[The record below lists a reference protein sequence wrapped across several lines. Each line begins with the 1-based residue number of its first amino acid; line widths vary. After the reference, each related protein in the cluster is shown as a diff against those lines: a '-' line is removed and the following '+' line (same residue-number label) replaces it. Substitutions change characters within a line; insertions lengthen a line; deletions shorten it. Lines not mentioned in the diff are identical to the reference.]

1 MDSQVCKKIIND
13 FIKMNEIPSTCDV
26 LIIGGGPGGSSA
38 ATHLAQANIN
48 VVLLERSVFPRNQVG
63 ESLIPHIW
71 KFTDMTGV
79 TEKIEQEGFLAK
91 AGGITVWDEKIHQI
105 LFSDFGYT
113 RPGLHV
119 ERDIFDDILLKHAAD
134 SGAFIANEVTVKK
147 VNFSHDT
154 EWTTVLYTDKRG
166 DTNHNGSIRCQYVI
180 DASGH
185 SSFLANQ
192 FKVRQT
198 ISSQFNFLSLW
209 GYFENSRFAGSDLK
223 SHSEQALSE
232 IKPVTFVMSFKGG
245 WVWHIIL
252 RNKTSVGLVVPG
264 DYTKGMDKEQREAFF
279 KKTCAELPHLGQLLK
294 PAKFIEGSLQ
304 FRPDYSY
311 YSTQICGENY
321 YCIGDAAAFVDPIF
335 SHGVQNAL
343 YNAAVAT
350 LAIKESLKNKKNRL
364 RYSQLCESRMQ
375 QFYGFSRALSLGDFG
390 INGVKPE
397 LVKNLMKSLP
407 PLELELI
414 LVASEMTNRSE
425 NFRKLAREAGV
436 LGQFEESF
444 SNRSKERINELNF

>member
-1 MDSQVCKKIIND
+1 MAT
-13 FIKMNEIPSTCDV
+13 IPKSCDV
-26 LIIGGGPGGSSA
+26 LVIGGGPAGSSA
-38 ATHLAQANIN
+38 ATHLAQAGID

-79 TEKIEQEGFLAK
+79 SEKIGQEGFIAK
-91 AGGITVWDEKIHQI
+91 AGGITVWNDKVHQI
-105 LFSDFGYT
+105 QFSDFGYT
-113 RPGLHV
+113 RPGMHV
-119 ERDIFDDILLKHAAD
+119 ERDIFDAILLQHAV
-134 SGAFIANEVTVKK
+134 SCGARVFNEVAVK
-147 VNFSHDT
+147 NAGFSDKQWP
-154 EWTTVLYTDKRG
+154 EIFYTDKRG
-166 DTNHNGSIRCQYVI
+166 HSNYDGVIQCRYVI

-198 ISSQFNFLSLW
+198 ISSEMNFLSLW
-209 GYFENSRFAGSDLK
+209 GYFEGSLFVGVDRR
-223 SHSEQALSE
+223 SHPPEALATV
-232 IKPVTFVMSFKGG
+232 KPVTFVMSFEDG
-245 WVWHIIL
+245 WLWHIVL
-252 RNKTSVGLVVPG
+252 RGKTSVGLVVPTER
-264 DYTKGMDKEQREAFF
+264 TKGMDKQQREVFF
-279 KKTCAELPHLGQLLK
+279 KQTCARLPYLDKLLE

-311 YSTQICGENY
+311 YSDTICGENY

-343 YNAAVAT
+343 YNAAAAT
-350 LAIKESLKNKKNRL
+350 LAIKESLKNEKHRL

-375 QFYGFSRALSLGDFG
+375 QFYGFSRALALGDFG
-390 INGVKPE
+390 SNGVNPD

-425 NFRKLAREAGV
+425 NFRQMAKEAGV
-436 LGQFEESF
+436 LGKFEESF
-444 SNRSKERINELNF
+444 FGRESERMGMLAL

>member
-1 MDSQVCKKIIND
+1 MTA
-13 FIKMNEIPSTCDV
+13 IPKSCDV
-26 LIIGGGPGGSSA
+26 LVIGGGPAGSSA
-38 ATHLAQANIN
+38 ATHLAQAGID
-48 VVLLERSVFPRNQVG
+48 VVLLERAVFPRNQVG

-71 KFTDMTGV
+71 KFTDLTGV
-79 TEKIEQEGFLAK
+79 SEKIEQEGFLAK
-91 AGGITVWDEKIHQI
+91 AGGITVWDDKIHQI

-119 ERDIFDDILLKHAAD
+119 ERDVFDDILLKHAE
-134 SGAFIANEVTVKK
+134 SCGAQVFNEVAVKK
-147 VNFSHDT
+147 IDFSDSQWPAIH
-154 EWTTVLYTDKRG
+154 YTDKRG
-166 DTNHNGSIRCQYVI
+166 QSNDEDVIRSQYVI

-185 SSFLANQ
+185 SSFLASH
-192 FKVRQT
+192 FKTRQT
-198 ISSQFNFLSLW
+198 ISAQMNFLSLW
-209 GYFENSRFAGSDLK
+209 GYFKNSRFVGVDRQSYAGD
-223 SHSEQALSE
+223 ALANV
-232 IKPVTFVMSFKGG
+232 KPVTFVMSFEDG
-245 WVWHIIL
+245 WVWHIVL
-252 RNKTSVGLVVPG
+252 RDKTSVGLILPTER
-264 DYTKGMDKEQREAFF
+264 TKGMDRQQREGFF
-279 KKTCAELPHLGQLLK
+279 KQTCTHLPYLSNLLE
-294 PAKFIEGSLQ
+294 PATFIEGSLQ

-311 YSTQICGENY
+311 YSGNICGENY

-343 YNAAVAT
+343 YNAAAST
-350 LAIKESLKNKKNRL
+350 LAIKESLKNKKQRL

-390 INGVKPE
+390 SNGVNPG

-425 NFRKLAREAGV
+425 NFRRLAREAGV

-444 SNRSKERINELNF
+444 SGRKRESITALEF